1 LPGVADPNP
10 KTAPAAIASCSFD
23 MSDSQAL
30 PTGAPG
36 SGATPAA
43 PDVALQQAPL
53 ANTPAVTIKVRR
65 DGPLLITGAVRIV
78 DPQGGEWQIP
88 DGPNVALCRC
98 GHSAQ
103 RPFCDGRHRE
113 LKFAADDRAPTSPAS
128 APSASASATPPPSS
142 PGPNPR

>member
-1 LPGVADPNP
+1 MSEPQSPSP
-10 KTAPAAIASCSFD
+10 PAS
-23 MSDSQAL
+23 
-30 PTGAPG
+30 G
-36 SGATPAA
+36 SGAPQPA

-65 DGPLLITGAVRIV
+65 DGPLLITGPVRIV
-78 DPQGGEWQIP
+78 DPQGGEWQTP
-88 DGPNVALCRC
+88 DGPNVVLCRC

-113 LKFAADDRAPTSPAS
+113 LKFAADDRAPTSPAP
-128 APSASASATPPPSS
+128 AHSASPSSLS

>member
-1 LPGVADPNP
+1 
-10 KTAPAAIASCSFD
+10 

-88 DGPNVALCRC
+88 EGPN
-98 GHSAQ
+98 
-103 RPFCDGRHRE
+103 
-113 LKFAADDRAPTSPAS
+113 
-128 APSASASATPPPSS
+128 
-142 PGPNPR
+142 